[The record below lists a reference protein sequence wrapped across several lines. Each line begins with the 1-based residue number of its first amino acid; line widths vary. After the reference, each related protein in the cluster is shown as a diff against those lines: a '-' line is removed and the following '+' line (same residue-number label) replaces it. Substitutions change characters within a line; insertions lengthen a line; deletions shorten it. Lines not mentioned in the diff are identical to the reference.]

1 MAQKWS
7 KINNDMESINIFILT
22 SEWQDVR
29 GKNILQ
35 FYGISDDSI
44 PVEFII
50 STVKP
55 VFFIDRKASLEGL
68 TVRYFRKNL
77 KLKSFSGVDADVLY
91 FNTMRELKNAA
102 EFCKSRSIL
111 TFETDVDPA
120 RRFLM
125 ERFINAQVNLS
136 GESITRGKII
146 SFLNP
151 KIKPAEANPQ
161 FKIVSLDI
169 ETGSQSN
176 SLYSIA
182 CHVTSRKDDEKIVFM
197 IGDTTKKKPA
207 YLKLFPSEKDLIQ
220 NFLEWFKECDPD
232 IIIGWHVIGF
242 DLMFLEKKFQENEI
256 PFNLGRGKTK
266 VTLRKRNSGGYFAYL
281 PGRIVIDGPPAL
293 RSAFYSF
300 EDFKLDTVAKELLG
314 IGKTIKPEQNKIKE
328 IERLF
333 KEDKKN
339 LAEYNLQ
346 DTVLVTN
353 IFQKTGLI
361 DLSVKRAKLSGLLI
375 DHLGMMTAAF
385 DHFFLPNIHRSGF
398 VAPNVEDLEEM
409 QHAAGGYVIE
419 PKPGL
424 YDNVIVL
431 DFKSLYPS
439 IIQTFKIDPISRLL
453 SETDTIITPTG
464 LKFSSTKHF
473 LPGFIETLMTKRAEA
488 KKNNDAHL
496 SQAIKILM
504 NSFYGVMGSYG
515 CRFYHPDL
523 PTAITGTGQ
532 WLLLGS
538 KSFIESIGYEVL
550 YGDTDSLF
558 VKLNHCEGINVESLG
573 KNLALDLNKYWLT
586 ALQKD
591 FKVKSYLEVEY
602 EKYYRKFILTQ
613 ARGSESGAK
622 KRYAGLLSKNGNEK
636 LEFVG
641 MEFVRSDWTRLAKDF
656 QVELYKKI
664 FNNEEIIEWVRKF
677 VNQLLEGLYNDKLV
691 YRKRLRKDVD
701 QYVKNIPPQV
711 KAAKLIGT
719 SSGYI
724 EYIITKRGPVPIELD
739 VSDIDYQHYIEKQLK
754 PIADSILTL
763 LGQSF
768 DQIVNSTQLNFFD

>member
-1 MAQKWS
+1 MKS
-7 KINNDMESINIFILT
+7 TNVFLLT
-22 SEWQDVR
+22 SEWQDAR
-29 GKNILQ
+29 GKNILI
-35 FYGISDDSI
+35 FYGISDESI

-50 STVKP
+50 SNVKP
-55 VFFIDRKASLEGL
+55 VFFIDRNASLDGL
-68 TVRYFRKNL
+68 SIRFLRKNL
-77 KLKSFSGVDADVLY
+77 NLKSFTGVDVDVLY
-91 FNTMRELKNAA
+91 FDTMRDLKKAS
-102 EFCKSRSIL
+102 EYCKSKNLL
-111 TFETDVDPA
+111 TYETDVDPA

-136 GESITRGKII
+136 GTGVTRGKII

-151 KIKPAEANPQ
+151 QIKPVEVKPE

-169 ETGSQSN
+169 ETGTHSN

-182 CHVTSRKDDEKIVFM
+182 CHATWQQEEEKIVFM
-197 IGDTTKKKPA
+197 LGESAKKSPA
-207 YLKLFPSEKDLIQ
+207 YLKLFPNEKLLIKS
-220 NFLEWFKECDPD
+220 FLEWFRECDPD
-232 IIIGWHVIGF
+232 IIIGWHVVGF

-256 PFNLGRGKTK
+256 PFDLGRGKSK
-266 VTLRKRNSGGYFAYL
+266 VTLRRGASGGYFAYI

-293 RSAFYSF
+293 RSAFYTF

-314 IGKTIKPEQNKIKE
+314 TGKIITPEQNKIKE

-333 KEDKKN
+333 KDDKKK
-339 LAEYNLQ
+339 LAEYNLK
-346 DTVLVTN
+346 DTLLVTD
-353 IFQKTGLI
+353 IFKKTGLI
-361 DLSVKRAKLSGLLI
+361 DLCVKRAKLSGLLI
-375 DHLGMMTAAF
+375 DQLGMMTAAF
-385 DHFFLPNIHRSGF
+385 DHFMLPNIHRYGF
-398 VAPNVEDLEEM
+398 VAPNVEDIKES
-409 QHAAGGYVIE
+409 QHAAGGYVID

-439 IIQTFKIDPISRLL
+439 IIQTFKIDPLSRLL
-453 SETDTIITPTG
+453 SDMDTIHTPTG
-464 LKFSSTKHF
+464 LKFSSTQHF
-473 LPGFIETLMTKRAEA
+473 LPGFIDNLMAKRSDA
-488 KKNNDAHL
+488 KINKDTHL

-523 PTAITGTGQ
+523 PTAITATGQ
-532 WLLLGS
+532 WLLLRS
-538 KSFIESIGYEVL
+538 KSFIESNGYEVL

-558 VKLNHCEGINVESLG
+558 VKLNIIENINVDSLG
-573 KNLALDLNKYWLT
+573 KSLANDLNEYWISTLN
-586 ALQKD
+586 KD
-591 FKVKSYLEVEY
+591 FKVKSYLEIEY

-622 KRYAGLLSKNGNEK
+622 KRYAGLINENGKEK

-656 QVELYKKI
+656 QVELYQKV
-664 FNNEEIIEWVRKF
+664 FNNEEIIDWVRQF
-677 VNQLLEGLYNDKLV
+677 VSRLLEGNYNDKLV

-701 QYVKNIPPQV
+701 QYFKNIPPQV

-763 LGQSF
+763 IGQSF